1 MNKPPSP
8 PGQHSSQVSE
18 TSNSV
23 VFQTISDD
31 QSGQRIDNYLLCYL
45 KGVPRSHVYRVLRRG
60 EVRVNKGRVQ
70 PTYRLQTNDVVRIPP
85 TKTTR
90 APDNAG
96 RPRVKQSLMDVLE
109 QRVLFEDKGLLIINK
124 PSGLAVHG
132 GSGVSMGLIEA
143 LRVMRPDCEG
153 LELVHRL
160 DKETSGCVML
170 AKKRTIL
177 RELHELLRDGKGGEG
192 GKIDKIYCAL
202 VHGRWQ
208 GKAHLIDA
216 PLKKNVLS
224 SGERIVRVS
233 SEGKVS
239 QTKFKIMSHYAEAS
253 LVEAMPITGRTH
265 QIRVHAQFAGHPILG
280 DTRYGLEEANKL
292 IKEKG
297 LNRLFLHAKSLKF
310 KLASTGQ
317 AINVTAPLDVDL
329 KNVLDTL
336 GKL

>member
-1 MNKPPSP
+1 MSKLPSP
-8 PGQHSSQVSE
+8 PNQQNSQPSE
-18 TSNSV
+18 QSNSV

-45 KGVPRSHVYRVLRRG
+45 KGVPRSHVYRVLRKG
-60 EVRVNKGRVQ
+60 EVRVNKGRVK
-70 PTYRLQTNDVVRIPP
+70 PTYRLQANDVVRIPP

-90 APDNAG
+90 TPDNAV
-96 RPRVKQSLMDVLE
+96 RPSVKQSLVDVLE

-132 GSGVSMGLIEA
+132 GSGISLGLIEA

-177 RELHELLRDGKGGEG
+177 RELHELLRGGKGSEG
-192 GKIDKIYCAL
+192 GKIDKTYCAL
-202 VHGRWQ
+202 VAGRWQ
-208 GKAHLIDA
+208 GKTHLIDA
-216 PLKKNVLS
+216 PLKKNVLR
-224 SGERIVRVS
+224 SGERMVRVS

-239 QTKFKIMSHYAEAS
+239 QTEFKIIRHYAEAS
-253 LVEAMPITGRTH
+253 LVEARPITGRTH

-280 DTRYGLEEANKL
+280 DKRYGLDDANKL

-297 LNRLFLHAKSLKF
+297 LSRLFLHAKSLRF

-317 AINVTAPLDVDL
+317 SINVTAPLDVEL
-329 KNVLDTL
+329 KNLLDTL
-336 GKL
+336 GAL